1 MADRA
6 PLAVVGIGYVGLPL
20 AAAFGRVRPTI
31 AYDRDCARIDELRLG
46 IDRTL
51 ELTADEMISASHL
64 RFTCNAADLRTAS
77 VYIVAVPT
85 PIDGEKQPDLGP
97 LVTASEAVGDC
108 LARGDLV
115 VYESTVYPG
124 ATEEVCVPILEER
137 SGLVLNRD
145 FAVGYS
151 PERINPGDRG
161 HRLDSIVKVTAGSNP
176 QAAAAVDDLYGEI
189 ISAGTH
195 MAPSIRV
202 AEAAKVIENTQRDV
216 NIALVNEFAVLFG
229 RLGLDTHDVLAAA
242 RTKWN
247 FLPFAPGLVGGHC
260 IGVDPYYL
268 TYKAIE
274 VGHHPEVMLAGRR
287 TNDSM
292 GQHVAERVVLELSR
306 VGVAARGARCLVLG
320 LAFKENCPDLRN
332 TGVMSVVSALREFGL
347 AVSVCDPRVDPRAA
361 AEAYGLDLVALD
373 AALGGSY
380 DAAVLAVAHS
390 DFDDIGAAL
399 RIAVGTGVIFDVKGA
414 LPREIVDGR
423 L

>member
-1 MADRA
+1 M
-6 PLAVVGIGYVGLPL
+6 AVVGIGYVGLPL
-20 AAAFGRVRPTI
+20 ATAFARVRRTI
-31 AYDRDCARIDELRLG
+31 AYDRDCGRIDELRLG

-51 ELTADEMISASHL
+51 EVTADEL
-64 RFTCNAADLRTAS
+64 RSVPQLAFTCNAADLASAS

-85 PIDGEKQPDLGP
+85 PIDDDKQPDLRP
-97 LVTASEAVGDC
+97 LVSASETVADC
-108 LARGDLV
+108 LAPGDLV
-115 VYESTVYPG
+115 IYESTVYPG

-151 PERINPGDRG
+151 PERINPGDSS
-161 HRLDSIVKVTAGSNP
+161 HRLDSIVKVTSGSSL
-176 QAAAAVDDLYGEI
+176 QAAAAVAELYGEI
-189 ISAGTH
+189 IPAGTH
-195 MAPSIRV
+195 PAPSIRV

-216 NIALVNEFAVLFG
+216 NIALVNEFAVLFS

-274 VGHHPEVMLAGRR
+274 VGHHPEVILAGRR

-306 VGVAARGARCLVLG
+306 AGVTARGARCLVLG

-347 AVSVCDPRVDPRAA
+347 GVDVCDPRVDPVAA
-361 AEAYGLDLVALD
+361 AEAYGLDLVGLD
-373 AALGGSY
+373 AALGGTY
-380 DAAVLAVAHS
+380 DAAVLAVAHR
-390 DFDDIGAAL
+390 DFEGIGAAL
-399 RIAVGTGVIFDVKGA
+399 RAAVGSGVIFDVKGA
-414 LPREIVDGR
+414 LPREIVNGR